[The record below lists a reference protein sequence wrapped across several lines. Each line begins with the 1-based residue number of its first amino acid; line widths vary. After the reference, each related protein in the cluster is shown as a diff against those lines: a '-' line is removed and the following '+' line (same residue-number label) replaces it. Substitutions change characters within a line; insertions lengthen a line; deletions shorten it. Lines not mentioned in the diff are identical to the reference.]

1 MAASVDPVMKA
12 AQAWT
17 LKSPLKSCFLT
28 DETAVLGVISEQER
42 SAGALLEQRWQNSSK
57 YYLDS
62 LTS

>member
-12 AQAWT
+12 AQAWA

-57 YYLDS
+57 
-62 LTS
+62 